1 MEIYHGSFVTVEQP
15 KIIKNEVGRDFGF
28 AFYTTDI
35 YEQACRW
42 ANRKAMI
49 EHRRGNINAQAIVSV
64 FEWNEKQADNE
75 LDILRF
81 TGPDI
86 TWLEMVLKCRND
98 KSYKHNYDIVIG
110 NIADDNVGETVSYV
124 IQGIMRKEDAIE
136 RLKFEKINNQIA
148 FCTER
153 SLDTIKFC
161 ESRNVSQF

>member
-1 MEIYHGSFVTVEQP
+1 
-15 KIIKNEVGRDFGF
+15 
-28 AFYTTDI
+28 
-35 YEQACRW
+35 
-42 ANRKAMI
+42 
-49 EHRRGNINAQAIVSV
+49 
-64 FEWNEKQADNE
+64 
-75 LDILRF
+75 
-81 TGPDI
+81 
-86 TWLEMVLKCRND
+86 MVLKCRND

-161 ESRNVSQF
+161 ESRNISQFLGEIVYGTLSHSSNNDP